1 MKTYKHN
8 TYKHTVTAEDHETTK
23 QRILAESGWYLVPE
37 VKTEEPLAY
46 VVNTDS
52 ASVAVVDVGKPKATK
67 KQ

>member
-37 VKTEEPLAY
+37 EKQADEAP
-46 VVNTDS
+46 
-52 ASVAVVDVGKPKATK
+52 AVVEVFETPKPKATK